1 MTDTLQAN
9 TLNTSTLE
17 APEMVVESLEESS
30 WLEDDIENKLREKL
44 REYAQE
50 LQAAKVLH
58 EKR

>member
-50 LQAAKVLH
+50 LQTAKVLH